1 VASRKGETE
10 LILYPPAFG
19 GDQEQKLNQRVGQW
33 TGIVFLTDDISTTY
47 ETLRQRGVEFEAE
60 PSQQPWGGLETWF
73 SDPDGN
79 RLHLAQRPEWMG

>member
-1 VASRKGETE
+1 M
-10 LILYPPAFG
+10 G
-19 GDQEQKLNQRVGQW
+19 GDREEELRKRVGTW
-33 TGIVFLTDDISTTY
+33 AGIIFLTDDIHAPY

-79 RLHLAQRPEWMG
+79 GFHLVQRPEGMT